1 MRAAPEQGPIQV
13 GTHLAACRK
22 LTDKPSCRERDRARS
37 RQAPGHACRVS
48 LRFGA
53 TGRQSEIKVQ
63 TYDAVMRPVS
73 FSLKSLQSRDMAC
86 AAVGGKSEFENK
98 VDRSRIRSLTMFGKW
113 RPFFIFDKMRF
124 LRVLNLEGTLGLVNI
139 MITKSILEGTS
150 GLVNIGYVWLF
161 VSFGSCM
168 KLFKIIMIILFGW
181 VNCTNLSRM
190 KPSHSIHYST
200 NKSEPYSTSKYVE
213 SHHTGS
219 SMHVSNGA

>member
-150 GLVNIGYVWLF
+150 GLVNIGYVWLS
-161 VSFGSCM
+161 SFGWQAAMQNNGTRNREIAFTDSNLLSRP
-168 KLFKIIMIILFGW
+168 KHKGVKINLSSSPIVPAPLLYLQFFGW
-181 VNCTNLSRM
+181 YGKHDRFSF
-190 KPSHSIHYST
+190 S
-200 NKSEPYSTSKYVE
+200 
-213 SHHTGS
+213 
-219 SMHVSNGA
+219 